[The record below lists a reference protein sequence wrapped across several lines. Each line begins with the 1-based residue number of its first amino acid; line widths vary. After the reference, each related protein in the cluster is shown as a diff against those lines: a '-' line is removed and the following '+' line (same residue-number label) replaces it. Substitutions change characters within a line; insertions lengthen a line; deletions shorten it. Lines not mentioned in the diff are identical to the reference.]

1 MGVLNLILI
10 AQSVLCHAG
19 VWRTFTGNEI
29 GILLAHWMWCCWRRD
44 HLDDDP
50 ACVVMLAS
58 AVSSKM
64 LQAMAQVHLNL
75 HGSAAPEPAPEPA
88 FVACAPTWLN
98 PLLLLCISCL

>member
-1 MGVLNLILI
+1 MVF
-10 AQSVLCHAG
+10 AG
-19 VWRTFTGNEI
+19 AWRTFTGNEI

-64 LQAMAQVHLNL
+64 LQAMAQVTSSL
-75 HGSAAPEPAPEPA
+75 HMFIHHAFKLICLCSSLCVSMCACVQSMVFFNSAK
-88 FVACAPTWLN
+88 VAV
-98 PLLLLCISCL
+98 